1 MTRSYFKVQC
11 NESKSAS
18 NEVSIFQISQDF
30 NIAVNLKNSMKHF
43 FARLFAFFQR
53 SMNEWVLFTAV
64 EIFTRRQEK
73 CHIVHVLSVL
83 KTIILRIPDF
93 YAVNVNL

>member
-1 MTRSYFKVQC
+1 
-11 NESKSAS
+11 
-18 NEVSIFQISQDF
+18 
-30 NIAVNLKNSMKHF
+30 MKHF

-53 SMNEWVLFTAV
+53 SMNEWVLFTPV
-64 EIFTRRQEK
+64 EIFTGRQEK